1 MNSTWEEKWE
11 VVNKDKKS
19 GGQGM
24 VCKVRNKNNNTVGA
38 LKIMHSN
45 NLNNTE
51 RRERMAREV
60 YALEVIQ
67 KFNEINVP
75 RIVEHNME
83 KVKDKSK
90 ELYMISEWIEG
101 STLTEY
107 TQKNNVDVETA
118 LIITIEILNIL
129 KECHQCGI
137 SHRDIKPDNIII
149 NKDENENKIKVYLID
164 FGIVYMDEDIN
175 NIKTEVGQELGNR
188 FLRIPDYAP
197 GITKRDFR
205 SDITLTVGVLFYLIT
220 KQMPRVLMDEN
231 GNPPHIAHKNL
242 IEKLDIDNRIRLALN
257 NIFEIGFKVDKNL
270 RFQEIEELEMK
281 IMNILNPKILESI
294 NDDETVKAYKE
305 LINSHKYKEK
315 EKIEQDIL
323 DVAKSLE
330 DELEQLAI
338 ANELFSIHLSA
349 RATLTEQRDSAIFY
363 YDLARSRQ
371 MTSPASKL
379 YHTIQISKENSS
391 YVEAKYSID
400 GNEEVIY
407 YRGLVSD
414 IDGLRGEVMQN
425 SKKLF
430 KNALEVLITKL

>member
-1 MNSTWEEKWE
+1 
-11 VVNKDKKS
+11 
-19 GGQGM
+19 
-24 VCKVRNKNNNTVGA
+24 
-38 LKIMHSN
+38 
-45 NLNNTE
+45 
-51 RRERMAREV
+51 
-60 YALEVIQ
+60 
-67 KFNEINVP
+67 
-75 RIVEHNME
+75 
-83 KVKDKSK
+83 
-90 ELYMISEWIEG
+90 
-101 STLTEY
+101 
-107 TQKNNVDVETA
+107 
-118 LIITIEILNIL
+118 
-129 KECHQCGI
+129 
-137 SHRDIKPDNIII
+137 
-149 NKDENENKIKVYLID
+149 
-164 FGIVYMDEDIN
+164 
-175 NIKTEVGQELGNR
+175 
-188 FLRIPDYAP
+188 
-197 GITKRDFR
+197 
-205 SDITLTVGVLFYLIT
+205 
-220 KQMPRVLMDEN
+220 
-231 GNPPHIAHKNL
+231 
-242 IEKLDIDNRIRLALN
+242 
-257 NIFEIGFKVDKNL
+257 
-270 RFQEIEELEMK
+270 
-281 IMNILNPKILESI
+281 MNILNPKILESI